1 MKEIKYSKRENYT
14 EEYVDETGEPW
25 RRELYKI
32 AKEHFDKAIYLLQ
45 EETGIYIT
53 PAMAETLAEN
63 YVVMRAYNYVGATPY
78 NIPWYLIYSFNG
90 FPLDHMIIRKNTTIY
105 KHLLQQGFVLKNS
118 KIKKHIY
125 VADNKGCLLT
135 ATNYR
140 YVVDKN
146 DNLNEW
152 LDFSILRP
160 DDKVTDT
167 LLSVAMDRFSIKVDS
182 YYFGNL
188 INYSDWNPRQKVLH
202 IAERYMNP

>member
-1 MKEIKYSKRENYT
+1 MEIKQLIDDYIHWLKKEITFEKIG
-14 EEYVDETGEPW
+14 EYYEITTPFLNSANDFIQIYV
-25 RRELYKI
+25 RI
-32 AKEHFDKAIYLLQ
+32 DKDTIFLL
-45 EETGIYIT
+45 
-53 PAMAETLAEN
+53 
-63 YVVMRAYNYVGATPY
+63 
-78 NIPWYLIYSFNG
+78 
-90 FPLDHMIIRKNTTIY
+90 MIIRKNSTLY

-125 VADNKGCLLT
+125 VSDNKGCLLT

>member
-1 MKEIKYSKRENYT
+1 MEIKQLIDDYIHWLKKEITFEKIG
-14 EEYVDETGEPW
+14 EYYEITTPFLNSANDFIQIYV
-25 RRELYKI
+25 RI
-32 AKEHFDKAIYLLQ
+32 DKDTIFLL
-45 EETGIYIT
+45 
-53 PAMAETLAEN
+53 
-63 YVVMRAYNYVGATPY
+63 
-78 NIPWYLIYSFNG
+78 
-90 FPLDHMIIRKNTTIY
+90 MIIRKNSTLY

-160 DDKVTDT
+160 DDKMTFLNTD
-167 LLSVAMDRFSIKVDS
+167 
-182 YYFGNL
+182 
-188 INYSDWNPRQKVLH
+188 
-202 IAERYMNP
+202 

>member
-1 MKEIKYSKRENYT
+1 MILFKYMYELIKI
-14 EEYVDETGEPW
+14 P
-25 RRELYKI
+25 
-32 AKEHFDKAIYLLQ
+32 FFLL
-45 EETGIYIT
+45 
-53 PAMAETLAEN
+53 
-63 YVVMRAYNYVGATPY
+63 
-78 NIPWYLIYSFNG
+78 
-90 FPLDHMIIRKNTTIY
+90 MIIRKNSTLY

-202 IAERYMNP
+202 IAERYMNPWFYETEEKNCEIIFIGKWI

>member
-1 MKEIKYSKRENYT
+1 MEIKQLIDDYIHWLKKEITFEKIG
-14 EEYVDETGEPW
+14 EYYEITTPFLNSANDFIQIYV
-25 RRELYKI
+25 RI
-32 AKEHFDKAIYLLQ
+32 DKDTIFLL
-45 EETGIYIT
+45 
-53 PAMAETLAEN
+53 
-63 YVVMRAYNYVGATPY
+63 
-78 NIPWYLIYSFNG
+78 
-90 FPLDHMIIRKNTTIY
+90 MIIRKNSTLY

-167 LLSVAMDRFSIKVDS
+167 LLYVAMDRFSIKVDS

>member
-1 MKEIKYSKRENYT
+1 MEIKQLIDDYIHWLKKEITFEKIG
-14 EEYVDETGEPW
+14 EYYEITTPFLNSANDFIQIYV
-25 RRELYKI
+25 RI
-32 AKEHFDKAIYLLQ
+32 DKDTIFLL
-45 EETGIYIT
+45 
-53 PAMAETLAEN
+53 
-63 YVVMRAYNYVGATPY
+63 
-78 NIPWYLIYSFNG
+78 
-90 FPLDHMIIRKNTTIY
+90 MIIRKNSTLY

-167 LLSVAMDRFSIKVDS
+167 LLSVAMNRFSIKVDS